1 MRIAFICADS
11 GIPVFGSK
19 GAAVHVQEVL
29 RALLRQGAEIVLFAR
44 RIEKPPED
52 LQPIKLVA
60 LDPLPSGDAVAR
72 AEAALAANAQLEQ
85 ALRAEEPFDL
95 VYERYS
101 LWSFAGLAYAHR
113 QGWPAVLEVNAPLI
127 EEQKRYRELAAEE
140 KAEAVLRSLLAS
152 ATAVIAVS
160 PGVKKWLT
168 TFAPASAKRIHVV
181 ANGVDPQRF
190 APRLMAN
197 RVDNALTIG
206 FVGSLKPWHGVE
218 NLLEAF
224 ALLQAQRPESWLLIV
239 GDGPERERLQA
250 LTQRRAIGNVVFTG
264 AVAPAAVPE
273 WLGKMDIAVAPYPQ
287 LADFY
292 FSPLKIYE
300 YMAAQLPVVT
310 TRVGHLAEVVNDKVT
325 GMLVEPEDPAAL
337 CACLLQLAD
346 NPLLRQRLGEAG
358 RRFVEQHHS
367 WDGVAK
373 EILRIAFSSGS
384 VP

>member
-29 RALLRQGAEIVLFAR
+29 RALLRQGAEIVLFAC
-44 RIEKPPED
+44 RIETPPED
-52 LQPIKLVA
+52 LQPIKRVA
-60 LDPLPSGDAVAR
+60 LDPPPSGDATAR
-72 AEAALAANAQLEQ
+72 AEAALAANARLEQ

-101 LWSFAGLAYAHR
+101 LWSFAGLAYARR

-127 EEQKRYRELAAEE
+127 EEQKRYRELAGEE
-140 KAEAVLRSLLAS
+140 KAEAVLRNLLAS

-168 TFAPASAKRIHVV
+168 AFTAAAERIHVV

-190 APRLMAN
+190 APQIVAN
-197 RVDNALTIG
+197 RADNTLTIG

-218 NLLEAF
+218 TLLEAF

-250 LTQRRAIGNVVFTG
+250 LTQHRAIGNVVFTG
-264 AVAPAAVPE
+264 AVTPAAVPE

-310 TRVGHLAEVVNDKVT
+310 TRVGHLAEVVKHRVT

-346 NPLLRQRLGEAG
+346 DPLLRQRLGEAG
-358 RRFVEQHHS
+358 RRFVERHHS

-373 EILRIAFSSGS
+373 EILRLAFSSGS